1 MIVSRLRRWPNLGGT
16 TPFREL
22 DRMRQEMDRL
32 TEGLSRGAA
41 GASTAGV
48 FPLINLTED
57 ADRFYLRAELPGI
70 RPDDLEISA
79 TANSIAVSGERRI
92 AEENE
97 GARYHRRERE
107 AGKFN
112 RVVNMPDPVD
122 PDKIEAEC
130 RNGVLTVTIPKSE
143 KSKPRQISIK
153 AS

>member
-1 MIVSRLRRWPNLGGT
+1 
-16 TPFREL
+16 
-22 DRMRQEMDRL
+22 MDRL
-32 TEGLSRGAA
+32 SEGLSRGVA
-41 GASTAGV
+41 GLRTAGV

-70 RPDDLEISA
+70 KPEDLDISA
-79 TANSIAVSGERRI
+79 TANSIAISGERKI
-92 AEENE
+92 PEESN

-107 AGKFN
+107 AGKFS
-112 RVVNMPDPVD
+112 RVINMPDQVD
-122 PDKIEAEC
+122 SDKIEAEC

>member
-1 MIVSRLRRWPNLGGT
+1 MIVSRLSRWPNLGWT

-22 DRMRQEMDRL
+22 DKMRQEMDRL
-32 TEGLSRGAA
+32 TEGLSRGVA
-41 GASTAGV
+41 GMSTAGV

-70 RPDDLEISA
+70 QPDDLDISA

-92 AEENE
+92 AEENG

-122 PDKIEAEC
+122 SDKIEAEC

>member
-1 MIVSRLRRWPNLGGT
+1 MIVSRLSRWPNLGWT

-22 DRMRQEMDRL
+22 DRMRQEVDRL
-32 TEGLSRGAA
+32 TEGLSRGV
-41 GASTAGV
+41 GGPGTAGV

-57 ADRFYLRAELPGI
+57 TNHFYLRAELPGI
-70 RPDDLEISA
+70 QPDDLEISA
-79 TANSIAVSGERRI
+79 TANSISISGERRI
-92 AEENE
+92 AEESE
-97 GARYHRRERE
+97 GTRYHRRERE

-112 RVVNMPDPVD
+112 RVVNMPDQVNS
-122 PDKIEAEC
+122 DKIEAEC

>member
-1 MIVSRLRRWPNLGGT
+1 MIVSRLSRWPNLGWT

-41 GASTAGV
+41 GMSTAGV

-70 RPDDLEISA
+70 QPDDLEISA

-122 PDKIEAEC
+122 SDKIEAEC